1 MKQMIRKWLMVAG
14 LGLLAVPAALAGH
27 DEKCEESTQ
36 TCLNMMAAELA
47 NKGWTGIEMDKD
59 EASGLMKITRV
70 VPDSPAKA
78 GGFREGDLLFSVNG
92 IEFNDANKKMLYE
105 NRKTMT
111 PGQTAV
117 YMVQRAGQ
125 KVEIKVSL
133 AKVPESVLAQWVGG
147 HMLEHALPTEVA
159 SK

>member
-1 MKQMIRKWLMVAG
+1 MKRMIRKWLMAAG
-14 LGLLAVPAALAGH
+14 LGLLVVPGVLAGH
-27 DEKCEESTQ
+27 DEKCTESTQ

-59 EASGLMKITRV
+59 EVSGLMKITRV

-78 GGFREGDLLFSVNG
+78 GGFREGDLLFAVNG
-92 IEFNDANKKMLYE
+92 IELNDANKKLLYE

-117 YMVQRAGQ
+117 YVVQRAGQ
-125 KVEIKVSL
+125 KVEIKVTL
-133 AKVPESVLAQWVGG
+133 AKVPESVLAQWIGG
-147 HMLEHALPTEVA
+147 HMIDHAQPMEVA